1 MDVYYMGKDEKEKEK
16 QRMTFIKKKAEF
28 KYTID
33 HLGEEYLR
41 RNFLRM
47 YEELELKE
55 GEVSRKAQIKNKIGK
70 LQKEIDDLNAQMTNL

>member
-1 MDVYYMGKDEKEKEK
+1 MDVYYMKKDEEE
-16 QRMTFIKKKAEF
+16 QRSKFIKKKVEF
-28 KYTID
+28 KFTID

-55 GEVSRKAQIKNKIGK
+55 EGVSRKTQIKNKIGK
-70 LQKEIDDLNAQMTNL
+70 LQKEIDDLNAQITNL